1 MPGGE
6 GTANAIV
13 ICTVPITQH
22 DEMGVVGSISVLVDW
37 IELGDVYHMY
47 VGCNDSD
54 DLSGAVKIEYEV
66 TSMDPLTVTTT
77 IPGGGDD
84 GIAVQK
90 ADPYGVDGH
99 MRLQFCADHM
109 TGQIRAGVVSADDQ
123 PAWAEVDMGTG
134 RYVAVGHNN
143 TGHQNRFD
151 DFNMEE
157 LRTPTEICTDCW
169 CWCLRRV
176 PFRHMTATITRA
188 TGRADCLSGLSWD
201 MDWEEVSNIDTWIG
215 EADMPSAA
223 VGGHGVQTVEWTLEC
238 DAYDDDNPDHPGH
251 NWILKAGNSG
261 CQFSTS
267 GGYDGAGSHRAN
279 DNSECE
285 PEMVLRFGPFTMAK
299 SELNCWICYPPDPFG
314 TDYPDDPEEGSFYV
328 EITE

>member
-1 MPGGE
+1 MPGGR
-6 GTANAIV
+6 GTANAVV

-22 DEMGVVGSISVLVDW
+22 DEMGVIGSISVLVDW
-37 IELGDVYHMY
+37 IELDDVYYMY
-47 VGCNDSD
+47 VGCQDSD
-54 DLSGAVKIEYEV
+54 DTSGAVKIEYKV

-84 GIAVQK
+84 GIAVQQ
-90 ADPYGVDGH
+90 ADPYGEDGH

-109 TGQIRAGVVSADDQ
+109 TGQIQAGVVSAAHQ

-134 RYVAVGHNN
+134 RYVAVGHSN

-157 LRTPTEICTDCW
+157 MRLPYEICAKCW
-169 CWCLRRV
+169 CWCLRNV
-176 PFRHMTATITRA
+176 PFRHMTATITNA
-188 TGRADCLSGLSWD
+188 TGRADCLSGVTWS
-201 MDWEEVSNIDTWIG
+201 MDWERDGAIDQWVGTA
-215 EADMPSAA
+215 EMESAA
-223 VGGHGVQTVEWTLEC
+223 YVGAVQEVDWTLKC

-261 CQFSTS
+261 CQFSTD
-267 GGYDGAGSHRAN
+267 GGYDSNGSHRAN
-279 DNSECE
+279 DDSECE

-299 SELNCWICYPPDPFG
+299 SDLTCYLCYAPAGGSED
-314 TDYPDDPEEGSFYV
+314 PDDGEFYV